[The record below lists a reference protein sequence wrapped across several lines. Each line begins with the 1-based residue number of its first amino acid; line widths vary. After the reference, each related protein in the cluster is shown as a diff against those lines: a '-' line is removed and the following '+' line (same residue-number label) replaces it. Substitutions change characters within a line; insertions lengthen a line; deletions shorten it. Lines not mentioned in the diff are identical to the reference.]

1 MQVEGGTPLRV
12 ADRLVGA
19 EEAEDL
25 PLVVR
30 GAAGKE
36 VAVADGGLE
45 RWRVPLA
52 HRVHRLDVV
61 VTVDEQ
67 GGRAG
72 DGRGLRPDHRV
83 AAALEQVDDGTAE
96 PAQVIDEPGGGAA
109 AVLRVGR
116 QGADARNREELGEL
130 LEETGLLAGREAGV
144 HGGDRVQ
151 GGGEYRGIDDT
162 SAPPES
168 ASRAHWRATVT
179 TALGTSRS
187 ALAQRRWWGTFARMY
202 STDQFRVFPAAPAE
216 RVLSRPR
223 RLVTEGRS
231 AEAEEAY
238 RTVLAAEPD
247 LRAAW
252 LEYFSI
258 LRAAGRHQDALALA
272 ERAAGQFGEDA
283 LPLALR
289 GAALVE
295 LGRFR
300 DGLEALDAA
309 ACLNPDLGLIWHEA
323 GYAAWRLGELSRALM
338 ALDRAFAL
346 EPHSGTLHLRGKVLR
361 QAGRYL
367 AAEVAFEGAAE
378 AAEFPVQREAAA
390 REVQVTRGF
399 AAFPGS
405 RPDTL
410 APARRW
416 FAEHGAIPL
425 SGSAG

>member
-1 MQVEGGTPLRV
+1 
-12 ADRLVGA
+12 
-19 EEAEDL
+19 
-25 PLVVR
+25 
-30 GAAGKE
+30 
-36 VAVADGGLE
+36 
-45 RWRVPLA
+45 
-52 HRVHRLDVV
+52 
-61 VTVDEQ
+61 
-67 GGRAG
+67 
-72 DGRGLRPDHRV
+72 
-83 AAALEQVDDGTAE
+83 
-96 PAQVIDEPGGGAA
+96 
-109 AVLRVGR
+109 
-116 QGADARNREELGEL
+116 
-130 LEETGLLAGREAGV
+130 
-144 HGGDRVQ
+144 
-151 GGGEYRGIDDT
+151 
-162 SAPPES
+162 
-168 ASRAHWRATVT
+168 
-179 TALGTSRS
+179 
-187 ALAQRRWWGTFARMY
+187 MY
-202 STDQFRVFPAAPAE
+202 STDQYRVFPSAPAE

-238 RTVLAAEPD
+238 RTVLAAEPE
-247 LRAAW
+247 LKPAW

-272 ERAAGQFGEDA
+272 ERAATQFGEDA

-390 REVQVTRGF
+390 LEVQVTRRF
-399 AAFPGS
+399 AAFPGT
-405 RPDTL
+405 RPETL
-410 APARRW
+410 SPARRW
-416 FAEHGAIPL
+416 FAEQGAVPL
-425 SGSAG
+425 SGSSGAPAAPEAIALAVAPLAREQGWRFTVLVALDAWGAWYDLARELGVPVAAELAAVSAEAVPLVVARHPSHLAHWDLVIGRVIEARAGAVFALGQSAAVSPADIVGHVGEAPTGALDPGFALEAARHPEGRLSGRRLR